1 MRKRT
6 PVVDLSLCTDC
17 DSCIE
22 VCPAAF
28 RRNIDTGLIE
38 VVDLR
43 QYPVESVEYA
53 ISLCPVDCISW
64 EEQ

>member
-1 MRKRT
+1 MTKKI
-6 PVVDLSLCTDC
+6 PLVDLSRCTDC

-22 VCPAAF
+22 ICPAAF

-38 VVDLR
+38 VVDLPD
-43 QYPVESVEYA
+43 YPVEGVDAA
-53 ISLCPVDCISW
+53 ISICPAESISW

>member
-6 PVVDLSLCTDC
+6 PAVDLSLCTDC

-38 VVDLR
+38 VVDLPE
-43 QYPVESVEYA
+43 YPVESVEYA
-53 ISLCPVDCISW
+53 ISLCPVDSISW